1 MMHSA
6 IGVSLGNGVGRTL
19 VARGLL
25 GKAGLLLMVLA
36 LACFAGGCAA
46 QRAYAS
52 GKTAASA
59 GEWDVAVE
67 QYRQALIADPD
78 NTEYRIAL
86 QRAMNSASVY
96 HAERGRNAD
105 LRGQLEEALREY
117 KRASEYDPANR
128 QYAAKAAELDRKL
141 RELAEA
147 AAPKPPITQLREQ
160 ARQQAAAPASF
171 RLNELLPALS
181 FANASVRD
189 ILLGVGKLAGIN
201 VTFERD
207 YNDQNRP
214 YSVEMD
220 GVTLEQALNQ
230 ITLANQLFYK
240 VLNPRTIL
248 VINDNAQK
256 RQAYDEQVIQTFR
269 LSHADAVEVQSMVQ
283 QVVRITAAA
292 QVTQFQ
298 ISANKTQNTITVRA
312 PLNIIQIMD
321 RVIDSVDTPKAE
333 VIVEVEILEV
343 RKSRLKQYGLD
354 LGNYTIGAVYSP
366 EVDPRGDSGLTS
378 PPFNLNTPF
387 VQGINRGD
395 FYLAVPSAAIRFLE
409 SDNNTKLLAKTQL
422 RGAEGQEMTLNLG
435 EDVPVPTTVYTP
447 IAQGGANVNPLS
459 SFNYRTVGIVLKA
472 TPRVTYENE
481 ILITM
486 EVENSA
492 RGADSNVGGT
502 NLPTFATR
510 KVTGQLRLRD
520 GEPNLLAGLL
530 QENERKQ
537 LRGVVGLLRLPVIRQ
552 LFSANDET
560 IEQTDIIMLM
570 TPRIIRSHELKASD
584 LEPLFIGTA
593 ANPGVGGPPPLI
605 LQPAVETPTPGA
617 PAPPPA
623 PAGVAP
629 APAPAP
635 APPIPGAPQP
645 NPPGATPGA
654 APGAAPTTTPAP
666 PPGANAT
673 PLPAPL
679 AAGPPG
685 PPTTGATTATA
696 AAPSTG
702 STSAALLPAGPGTQI
717 VISPSATDLRVG
729 TTGYQVPIMAVNASR
744 LSSVTLTV
752 TYNPAALRVRS
763 IQQGSFMSTAG
774 TAVAFQQN
782 ANTPGRIDMV
792 LTRTGDS
799 TGAAG
804 TGLLASIL
812 FDAIGA
818 GPANLTVTGSATA
831 PGGGALPLQFGGV
844 PPMTV
849 R

>member
-1 MMHSA
+1 MHSTTGMSA
-6 IGVSLGNGVGRTL
+6 GRRGLAGVVRGRAGMLL
-19 VARGLL
+19 VAI
-25 GKAGLLLMVLA
+25 VLA
-36 LACFAGGCAA
+36 SFVGGCAA
-46 QRAYAS
+46 AAAYAR

-67 QYRQALIADPD
+67 EYRKALIAEPD
-78 NTEYRIAL
+78 NTEYRISL
-86 QRAMNSASVY
+86 QRAMNSASIY

-105 LRGQLEEALREY
+105 LRGQLEEAAREY

-128 QYAAKAAELDRKL
+128 QYAAKANELDRKL
-141 RELAEA
+141 REAAEA
-147 AAPKPPITQLREQ
+147 AAPKPPLQQLREN
-160 ARQQAAAPASF
+160 ARQQTSATALF
-171 RLNELLPALS
+171 RLNEVLPTIS
-181 FANASVRD
+181 VANASVRD
-189 ILLGVGKLAGIN
+189 ILLNVGKMAGIN
-201 VTFERD
+201 VTFDRD
-207 YNDQNRP
+207 FVEQRT
-214 YSVEMD
+214 YSVEME

-230 ITLANQLFYK
+230 ITLANQMFYK
-240 VLNPRTIL
+240 VVNPKTIL
-248 VINDNAQK
+248 VINDNVQK
-256 RQAYDEQVIQTFR
+256 RQLYDEQVIKIFR
-269 LSHADAVEVQSMVQ
+269 LSHADANDVQTMLQ
-283 QVVRITAAA
+283 QVVRIPAVA
-292 QVTQFQ
+292 QATQFS
-298 ISANKTQNTITVRA
+298 IAVNKTQNSIIIRA
-312 PLNIIQIMD
+312 PLNIVQIIE
-321 RVIDSVDTPKAE
+321 RAIDALDTPKAE

-366 EVDPRGDSGLTS
+366 ETDPRGDNGLTS

-387 VQGINRGD
+387 NQGISRGD
-395 FYLAVPSAAIRFLE
+395 FYVAVPSAAIRFLE
-409 SDNNTKLLAKTQL
+409 ADQNTKLLAKTQL

-481 ILITM
+481 ILIGM

-492 RGADSNVGGT
+492 RGADSNVGGS

-530 QENERKQ
+530 QENERKS

-552 LFSANDET
+552 LFSANDDT

-570 TPRIIRSHELKASD
+570 TPRIIRSHELTQSD
-584 LEPLFIGTA
+584 VEAMFIGTT
-593 ANPGVGGPPPLI
+593 ANLGITGPPPLI
-605 LQPAVETPTPGA
+605 AQPPVVETPAAPAPGGVVPAPAPAPGAAPNAPAPNAPAPNAPAPGAAPGASLNVA

-623 PAGVAP
+623 
-629 APAPAP
+629 
-635 APPIPGAPQP
+635 
-645 NPPGATPGA
+645 
-654 APGAAPTTTPAP
+654 
-666 PPGANAT
+666 ANAT
-673 PLPAPL
+673 PVPAPL
-679 AAGPPG
+679 ASGPAGPPASTASTAS
-685 PPTTGATTATA
+685 PKPGA
-696 AAPSTG
+696 
-702 STSAALLPAGPGTQI
+702 TSAALLPTSTQI
-717 VISPSATDLRVG
+717 VITPSTTDMRAG
-729 TTGYQVPIMAVNASR
+729 TSGYAIPVQVVNAAR
-744 LSSVTLTV
+744 LSSVSLTM

-774 TAVAFQQN
+774 TAVAFTQN
-782 ANTPGRIDMV
+782 SETPGRIDIV
-792 LTRTGDS
+792 LMRTGDV

-804 TGLLASIL
+804 SGLLASVL
-812 FDAIGA
+812 FDAIAA
-818 GPANLTVTGSATA
+818 GPANVTITGTATI